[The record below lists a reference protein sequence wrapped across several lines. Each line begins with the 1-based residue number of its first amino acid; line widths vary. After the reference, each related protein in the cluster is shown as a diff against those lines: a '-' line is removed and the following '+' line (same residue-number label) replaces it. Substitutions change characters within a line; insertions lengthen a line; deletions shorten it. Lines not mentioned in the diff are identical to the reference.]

1 MKTIIKS
8 QSQKVFR
15 WLNPQRGQQTIW
27 EKSIYSSQSSRVTY
41 YMNYVY
47 DLLQHLQIL
56 FLILMFLFQIMFFE
70 DWNY

>member
-41 YMNYVY
+41 YMKYVS
-47 DLLQHLQIL
+47 DLLQHLQIW
-56 FLILMFLFQIMFFE
+56 FLILFLFQIMFFE